1 MSCVPTVFYVKIK
14 LLLELTT
21 QHKTFLFGF
30 SVFAMVSMATEGGGV
45 TMVAMELEAVDGHR
59 GRE

>member
-30 SVFAMVSMATEGGGV
+30 SVFAMVSMATEGGGGD
-45 TMVAMELEAVDGHR
+45 DG
-59 GRE
+59 GNGIGSC